1 MGAKDLPIWQPFPAS
16 EVQGVRGKVQL
27 GAGSLH
33 RGTGV
38 LTPVT
43 CFWLCPQL
51 GGCWGVLLETGVTDL
66 SRLTATYPFAPPGYR
81 VAIQNRYV
89 QEKR

>member
-33 RGTGV
+33 GGTGV
-38 LTPVT
+38 LTPVA
-43 CFWLCPQL
+43 CFCLCPQF
-51 GGCWGVLLETGVTDL
+51 GGCWGVLLETGATDL

-81 VAIQNRYV
+81 VAIQNGYA